1 MSLLLDSLHALTK
14 NYDMCVIGSSSV
26 GKSTLI
32 LHYVYHHF
40 DESLYDLDAVYT
52 KRIITPDTN
61 GKFREITIFESDFHI
76 DMYTLTRERHVLNAN
91 TIVLVYAIDDYQ
103 SFTALEDYYERI
115 NQLRP
120 LIPISVIASK
130 LDLDTNREVSYYE
143 GAEFAKRIGA
153 VSFNECTRANVMG
166 VNQAFES
173 IANVAVKIQLDKDNT
188 VPTVDNEI
196 QQKEND
202 QDSNITTTPT
212 STTTQSQTSNYL
224 PQRSLQELI
233 PVNNFTQYDNNPHQ
247 VNLNKN
253 QFDVEQNTPLSTLTR
268 ESAMLTS
275 NLNGSTPI
283 AQTPS
288 TSSRQRKTRLKQSSG
303 PLAKSS
309 QIHAENK
316 CCIIT

>member
-14 NYDMCVIGSSSV
+14 NYDVCVIGSAHV

-32 LHYVYHHF
+32 LHYIYHHF

-52 KRIITPDTN
+52 KRIITPETN

-76 DMYTLTRERHVLNAN
+76 DMYTITRERHVLNAN

-130 LDLDTNREVSYYE
+130 LDLDTTNREVSYYE

-153 VSFNECTRANVMG
+153 VSFNECTRENVMG

-173 IANVAVKIQLDKDNT
+173 IANVAVKIQLSKDN
-188 VPTVDNEI
+188 PNDKIEL
-196 QQKEND
+196 KGGND
-202 QDSNITTTPT
+202 QNSNITTTPA
-212 STTTQSQTSNYL
+212 TTQSQSSNHL
-224 PQRSLQELI
+224 QRSLQELI
-233 PVNNFTQYDNNPHQ
+233 VISNLTQHDNFSHR
-247 VNLNKN
+247 VNLNKK
-253 QFDVEQNTPLSTLTR
+253 QSDIEENTPLATLTR
-268 ESAMLTS
+268 QSTTLTS
-275 NLNGSTPI
+275 DLNSFTHIP
-283 AQTPS
+283 QKPS
-288 TSSRQRKTRLKQSSG
+288 TSFRQRKARLNQSSG
-303 PLAKSS
+303 PSTKPN
-309 QIHAENK
+309 QTHAEKK
-316 CCIIT
+316 CCIIS

>member
-1 MSLLLDSLHALTK
+1 M
-14 NYDMCVIGSSSV
+14 
-26 GKSTLI
+26 
-32 LHYVYHHF
+32 
-40 DESLYDLDAVYT
+40 
-52 KRIITPDTN
+52 
-61 GKFREITIFESDFHI
+61 
-76 DMYTLTRERHVLNAN
+76 
-91 TIVLVYAIDDYQ
+91 YAIDDYQ

-268 ESAMLTS
+268 ESTMLTS
-275 NLNGSTPI
+275 DLNGSTPI